1 MPFRISNGAGRMER
15 TSKAVENFDTG
26 GGSLA
31 APEFSSQHP
40 GLSIMKPLMMTPENQ
55 NIIYLLF
62 GAVGLLLFILMG
74 VLTVSQ
80 LRRRPPPAVESLP
93 AEAKPETAAK
103 TPEAPAAVPEED
115 VDLKKALRNTEQNFF
130 GRMRSIFQSK
140 GVTSAALED
149 VEEVLYT
156 SDLGPKTV
164 QSLLSSLQSELSKN
178 HLGDSEAVRGA
189 LKTKILS
196 ILETAPNPS
205 AAAPILPLQRAPQGP
220 TVLMIVGVNG
230 AGKTTS
236 IGKIAARFASEGL
249 RVLVAAGDTF
259 RAAAGAQLKVWSDRA
274 QVEIFSPEGVTD
286 PAAVAFDA
294 VSKATAQGY
303 DVVLIDTAGRL
314 HTQGNLMEELKKVR
328 RVIQKVNEQAP
339 HETLIVLDA
348 NSGQNALIQAK
359 EFNKAVPL
367 TGAIL
372 TKMDGTAKGG
382 VAVGLVDELAI
393 PVKMIGVGE
402 RIRDLRPFSAKE
414 YVDSI
419 LG

>member
-1 MPFRISNGAGRMER
+1 
-15 TSKAVENFDTG
+15 
-26 GGSLA
+26 
-31 APEFSSQHP
+31 
-40 GLSIMKPLMMTPENQ
+40 MKPLMMTPENQ

-80 LRRRPPPAVESLP
+80 LRRRPPPAVESRP
-93 AEAKPETAAK
+93 AEAKAEAETAGQA
-103 TPEAPAAVPEED
+103 PEAPVAAPEED

-236 IGKIAARFASEGL
+236 IGKIAARFASEGQ

-359 EFNKAVPL
+359 EFNKAVRL

-402 RIRDLRPFSAKE
+402 RIRDLRPFSARE